1 MKKMHP
7 WMGKGL
13 ALGAV
18 GLVLMAGLGM
28 VAGVVQDRVS
38 YRQQAVDEVTQSLAG
53 PQSLM
58 GPVLAMSC
66 TETWTS
72 TSTRPADAAQMGTAG
87 AAGTAL
93 RADGLLQRTER
104 ATRWV
109 MAPPA
114 NLTLTGK
121 AGMQHLKRNMYA
133 VGTYTLGAQIK
144 ASWPAAPLAVPKPLN
159 VGGSMQCETPV
170 LFVAVSDARGLRSA
184 QISLNGQTLPAL
196 PGTTHKGFANGF
208 HVAVPQ
214 LAWVA
219 QGAQGGQGQDGQGA
233 ATAQAA
239 PTPTEVAPTAPAQ
252 AASAQAAPLQV
263 SIALDLLGTQQLAL
277 VPIATDNQFQLASSW
292 PHPSF
297 GGRFLPSTRQVS
309 AQGFDASWRLSA
321 LATRAQQQLQS
332 GGDLCSAGG
341 SGRDCLDTVNV
352 DFIDPVDTYVLSDRA
367 TKYGVLFIFL
377 TFVAVGLVELLGRVR
392 VHPVQYG
399 LVGAALCSFFLLLLS
414 LSEHLPFELAYA
426 AAGAACVTLLGY
438 YASFILGDWRRGL
451 PFGGLMALMYGLL
464 YVLLRLEQTSLIVGS
479 LALFVVLTVIM
490 VATRQVDWYAL
501 VGGPADQDDA
511 PTA

>member
-1 MKKMHP
+1 M
-7 WMGKGL
+7 
-13 ALGAV
+13 
-18 GLVLMAGLGM
+18 
-28 VAGVVQDRVS
+28 
-38 YRQQAVDEVTQSLAG
+38 
-53 PQSLM
+53 
-58 GPVLAMSC
+58 
-66 TETWTS
+66 
-72 TSTRPADAAQMGTAG
+72 
-87 AAGTAL
+87 
-93 RADGLLQRTER
+93 
-104 ATRWV
+104 
-109 MAPPA
+109 
-114 NLTLTGK
+114 
-121 AGMQHLKRNMYA
+121 
-133 VGTYTLGAQIK
+133 
-144 ASWPAAPLAVPKPLN
+144 
-159 VGGSMQCETPV
+159 
-170 LFVAVSDARGLRSA
+170 
-184 QISLNGQTLPAL
+184 
-196 PGTTHKGFANGF
+196 
-208 HVAVPQ
+208 
-214 LAWVA
+214 
-219 QGAQGGQGQDGQGA
+219 
-233 ATAQAA
+233 
-239 PTPTEVAPTAPAQ
+239 
-252 AASAQAAPLQV
+252 
-263 SIALDLLGTQQLAL
+263 ALDLLGTQQLAL
-277 VPIATDNQFQLASSW
+277 VPIATDNQFQLTSGW

-297 GGRFLPSTRQVS
+297 GGRFLPSTRQVR

-321 LATRAQQQLQS
+321 LATRAQQQLQN